1 MKLFISKNNECIIIS
16 NYGKK
21 FRIEKNEDLFDE
33 LSKLSKE
40 EIKQWYIRRKGV

>member
-16 NYGKK
+16 SCGKK
-21 FRIEKNEDLFDE
+21 LRINKGEVLFGE

-40 EIKQWYIRRKGV
+40 EIKQWYIQRKGV